1 MILNI
6 VLILAGFLLLIKG
19 GDYLVDGAVSV
30 AVKAKLSPMVIGL
43 TVIGFGTSAPEL
55 LVSTQ
60 AALAGSPG
68 IAIGNVVGSNIA
80 NIALILG
87 VTALIVPIAI
97 QRQTLKIDTPFMILS
112 VILMVLVGISG
123 TITRWEGLIG
133 ITMLVAFVSWQIWTS
148 RKHAQKEEPQVPKY
162 KLPLAL
168 LIVLLS
174 IGALALG
181 ANLLIKGAS
190 SLAMELGTMMGAEPK
205 NMERIIGLTIVAVG
219 TSFPELFASIQAAR
233 KGQTDMAIGN
243 VVGSITFNIL
253 CVVGIASAVCPI
265 EGSNAGFI
273 FDYIIMAALSIVLW
287 VFLLTNRTLERWEGA
302 VLTLVYVAYVARTV
316 IAF

>member
-133 ITMLVAFVSWQIWTS
+133 ITMLVAFVSWQIWSS
-148 RKHAQKEEPQVPKY
+148 RKQAQKEEPQVPKY

-273 FDYIIMAALSIVLW
+273 FDYMIMAALSIVLW

-302 VLTLVYVAYVARTV
+302 VLTLVYASYVARTV
-316 IAF
+316 IVF